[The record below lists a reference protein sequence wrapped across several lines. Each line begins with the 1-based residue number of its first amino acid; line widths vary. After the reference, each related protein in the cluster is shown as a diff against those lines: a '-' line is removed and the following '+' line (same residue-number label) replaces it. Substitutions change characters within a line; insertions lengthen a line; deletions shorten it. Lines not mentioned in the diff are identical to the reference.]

1 MNRVHFCQSIPLPV
15 YPQHGLISVWS
26 GGWLTGS
33 QLEFFSVGGF
43 LFSVAVGLFVLLLTN
58 TDPQSQPQASHE
70 VHRLR
75 QPTHRSLSANDDHI
89 LACFVLKVQPPWLH
103 FKVLVNFHLA

>member
-1 MNRVHFCQSIPLPV
+1 MTDCVFGPV
-15 YPQHGLISVWS
+15 YSQHGLISVCCTPGS
-26 GGWLTGS
+26 GWLTGS
-33 QLEFFSVGGF
+33 QLDFFSVGGF
-43 LFSVAVGLFVLLLTN
+43 LFSVAVGLFVLLLPY

-75 QPTHRSLSANDDHI
+75 QPTHPSLSANDGHI
-89 LACFVLKVQPPWLH
+89 LACSVLKVQPPWLH